1 MYQKISEW
9 IDTRRNPSSIRSKS
23 GGMLILVLLLMG
35 VGLILITS
43 AMSVTLSARERY
55 YAEAQTSQARLTVTS
70 TAKAFAEAITLTQ
83 EINDDEIQALADK
96 SGATGV
102 GGAAIVKIYTAKSS
116 SQTAEADKGS
126 PVAPGLSDYGSDAY
140 TIIRIYWTDATK
152 DKIALDVTTNVDAMG
167 GSSPA
172 SERVIVTLEEK
183 PNLPPIDAFYA
194 MLQAGASGSS
204 NGVFNCQI
212 GTSGVDTPSNYVLL
226 HGDWLAG
233 KGDGIQAYSDVIFTG
248 NVDTANGTAY
258 FNDVIFY
265 GDDAGISK
273 FGGNAMRPSGYLIFI
288 GETQDASVIR
298 KDNGDPYEGSY
309 TGDYN
314 GGFYGAKGTY
324 FYNTNFKGLT
334 EGMFGGTGNLYVHGG
349 ANFVDA
355 TPPNPD
361 PNAPP
366 NPDPNPGRRVNLPAG
381 NGTSVDPNRTWKTEE
396 FVGDIK
402 AAVEKLLPNPD
413 PEKPDYYSEVVAR
426 ELRTTDEAFEL
437 TGYAGSPPAG
447 AISLNSA
454 LNTDTNPANPYKA
467 PAYYVNAGGAALTA
481 HWIFD
486 LSNNN
491 IILYITGSGTFNI
504 SSFGDLGLIEFIKG
518 GRFWGYII
526 LAPGVDVTLNN
537 DWNQGVF
544 NGIMSTGRDSSGP
557 LARVTDVTT
566 TKPYLYIIGL
576 GGNTFTA
583 NLNTV
588 VEAYVGLY
596 GNPAKGDPPK
606 SGGNF
611 IANNGPI
618 VFGRIES
625 YTYANASGQTFE
637 LPYCPAPGDV
647 IVKPKQPLVSKY
659 QIESYQY
666 VQP

>member
-83 EINDDEIQALADK
+83 EINDDEILALANS

-102 GGAAIVKIYTAKSS
+102 GGAAIVKIYTADSS
-116 SQTAEADKGS
+116 SQSAMPDTGS

-152 DKIALDVTTNVDAMG
+152 DKIALDVTTKVDAMG

-183 PNLPPIDAFYA
+183 PNLPPIDAFYG
-194 MLQAGASGSS
+194 MVQAGTSGSS
-204 NGVFNCQI
+204 NGFFNCQI
-212 GTSGVDTPSNYVLL
+212 GTPGVDTPSNYVLL
-226 HGDWLAG
+226 HGDWLVG
-233 KGDGIQAYSDVIFTG
+233 SGNGIQAYSDVIFTG
-248 NVDTANGTAY
+248 NVDTAAGTAY

-265 GDDAGISK
+265 GDDAGISN
-273 FGGNAMRPSGYLIFI
+273 FGGNAMTPSGYLIFI
-288 GETQDASVIR
+288 GENVSQASVIR
-298 KDNGDPYEGSY
+298 KDDGTPYGGSY
-309 TGDYN
+309 TGGYN

-324 FYNTNFKGLT
+324 FYNTRFNGIT

-355 TPPNPD
+355 TSYELGSD
-361 PNAPP
+361 
-366 NPDPNPGRRVNLPAG
+366 RRVNLPAG
-381 NGTSVDPNRTWKTEE
+381 NGTSVNPGNTWKTEA

-402 AAVEKLLPNPD
+402 AAVEKLLPKPAPEPD
-413 PEKPDYYSEVVAR
+413 FFSEVVAR
-426 ELRTTDEAFEL
+426 ELRTKQEAVDL
-437 TGYAGSPPAG
+437 TGYAGVPAG

-504 SSFGDLGLIEFIKG
+504 SSAGDLGLIEFIKG

-526 LAPGVDVTLNN
+526 LTPGVNVTLNN
-537 DWNQGVF
+537 DWNTGVF
-544 NGIMSTGRDSSGP
+544 NGILSTGRDSSGP
-557 LARVTDVTT
+557 LAQVTAVTT
-566 TKPYLYIIGL
+566 TKPHLYIIGL
-576 GGNTFTA
+576 GSNTFSATRM
-583 NLNTV
+583 TV

-596 GNPAKGDPPK
+596 GNPEKGDPAG

-611 IANNGPI
+611 IADNGPI
-618 VFGRIES
+618 IFGRIES
-625 YTYANASGQTFE
+625 YTYTNTSGDPFE

-647 IVKPKQPLVSKY
+647 IVEPKQPLVSKY

-666 VQP
+666 VQPLLS